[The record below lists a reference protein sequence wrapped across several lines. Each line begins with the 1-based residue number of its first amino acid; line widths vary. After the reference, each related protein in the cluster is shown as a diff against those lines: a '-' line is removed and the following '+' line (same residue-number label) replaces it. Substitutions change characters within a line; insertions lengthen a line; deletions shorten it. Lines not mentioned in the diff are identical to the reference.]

1 MSFLGAKGTPI
12 PTANTIEE
20 GMVGA
25 PAPNWEPEELL
36 PKEEREKIKK
46 ASAPKAK
53 AKKAGPKHTKTSL
66 MKNTKNQL
74 EALGRKEFNIELDKR
89 KTKATLVKEL
99 LGTIK
104 KAG

>member
-1 MSFLGAKGTPI
+1 MGFFKNMVDCLTGSPDPPAS
-12 PTANTIEE
+12 TIEE
-20 GMVGA
+20 GMVGR
-25 PAPNWEPEELL
+25 PTPNYEPGEIP
-36 PKEEREKIKK
+36 PKEEKTP
-46 ASAPKAK
+46 APKAK

-66 MKNTKNQL
+66 MKKTKGQL

>member
-12 PTANTIEE
+12 PVANTIEE
-20 GMVGA
+20 AMVGK
-25 PAPNWEPEELL
+25 PVPNYEPEEVP
-36 PKEEREKIKK
+36 PKKEK
-46 ASAPKAK
+46 APAPKAK

-66 MKNTKNQL
+66 MKKTKNQL